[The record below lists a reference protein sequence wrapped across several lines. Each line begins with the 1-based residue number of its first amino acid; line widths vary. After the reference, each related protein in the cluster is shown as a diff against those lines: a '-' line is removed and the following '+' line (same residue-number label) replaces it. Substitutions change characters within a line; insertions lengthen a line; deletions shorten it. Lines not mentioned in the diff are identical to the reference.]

1 MVERFLEKWGI
12 AVLLLIT
19 GLAYLPLMNAGYVW
33 DDSAL
38 VADNRLTGDL
48 VGNFWEILTADLW
61 HTLRLGSADS
71 GYYRPLMLLSLAL
84 DRSLFGLDPAA
95 HHMHS
100 VLWHLACVLALWG
113 LLRKLVPAIPALI
126 GAAIFALHPV
136 QIEAVALIA
145 ARNDAMAAAF
155 CMGALLLL
163 ADEQARPWRLGLAAL
178 LTFLGLMSKESALLA
193 PVLLGCL
200 DLARYGRPRN
210 WKRYVALGVGVVGFL
225 AARHYANVGSAAMP
239 EWSSWGLVGE
249 RLHVVLGTYGTLLI
263 WPWPLTPARHVLWQ
277 HEPVWP
283 FLLGGVVAASLLV
296 WALWKG
302 RERRL
307 GLAGLAW
314 AVAAW
319 APTLMATVDK
329 GLLGERYLYFP
340 LAGVALLVAGTLPLV
355 PRLVHGLVAF
365 CAVSIVAIELRLPD
379 WKDSRTLWTEA
390 HEAFPTAYTAGGLA
404 FYVYQDGDF
413 QEAKPLFVEAVE
425 GDPPYRDACTH
436 LVMVGMALDD
446 PEEAVRL
453 GSWGL
458 RERGCPPIPET
469 MTHLGLALASLGR
482 WDEAVAIQQRAE
494 RDPFGHAL
502 LVLAAQSVRIGD
514 FDTYKKLRVDW
525 RGAVGLDDQVER
537 ILRLSGD
544 KRSHAIFQ
552 AWREGRL
559 VIVTDP
565 SQLPPGVTLTN
576 PDQPTVGQPGGQD
589 PLEDGQPADDR

>member
-1 MVERFLEKWGI
+1 MARLEALAGRWGI
-12 AVLLLIT
+12 LVLLVVT
-19 GLAYLPLMNAGYVW
+19 GLAFSPLLGAGFVW

-48 VGNFWEILTADLW
+48 LGNLGEILTADLW

-71 GYYRPLMLLSLAL
+71 GYYRPLMLLSLAV
-84 DRSLFGLDPAA
+84 DRALFGLDPAA
-95 HHMHS
+95 HHAHS
-100 VLWHLACVLALWG
+100 ILWHLLCVLALWG
-113 LLRKLVPAIPALI
+113 LLRKLVPPMPALI
-126 GAAIFALHPV
+126 GAALFALHPV

-163 ADEQARPWRLGLAAL
+163 ADEEVRAWRLGVAAL
-178 LTFLGLMSKESALLA
+178 LTFLGLLSKESALLA

-200 DLARYGRPRN
+200 DLARHGRPRN
-210 WKRYVALGVGVVGFL
+210 WKRYVALGVGVGAFL
-225 AARHYANVGSAAMP
+225 AARQAAGVGSAALP
-239 EWSSWGLVGE
+239 EWSSVGIVLE
-249 RLHVVLGTYGTLLI
+249 KTHLVLGTYGTLLV
-263 WPWPLTPARHVLWQ
+263 WPWPLTPARHVLWLP
-277 HEPVWP
+277 ETTWP
-283 FLLGGVVAASLLV
+283 FLVGGVVAAGLLGY
-296 WALWKG
+296 ALYAG

-314 AVAAW
+314 AAAAW

-340 LAGVALLVAGTLPLV
+340 MAGFALLVAGTLPLI
-355 PRLVHGLVAF
+355 PRLFHLLVAG
-365 CAVSIVAIELRLPD
+365 VALCVVVIQLRLPD
-379 WKDSRTLWTEA
+379 WKTSRALWTEA
-390 HEAFPTAYTAGGLA
+390 HQAFPTPFTAGGLA
-404 FYVYQDGDF
+404 FYVYQDGDYL
-413 QEAKPLFVEAVE
+413 EAKQLFVEAVG

-469 MTHLGLALASLGR
+469 MTHYGLALASLGR
-482 WDEAVAIQQRAE
+482 WNEAVAIQKQAT

-502 LVLAAQSVRIGD
+502 LVLSAEAVRRGD
-514 FDTYKKLRVDW
+514 FESYKKLRVNW
-525 RGAVGLDDQVER
+525 KGSVPLDAQVER
-537 ILRLSGD
+537 LLRLSGD
-544 KRSHAIFQ
+544 ERSHAIFV
-552 AWREGRL
+552 AWLEGRL

-565 SQLPPGVTLTN
+565 SQLPPELREEA
-576 PDQPTVGQPGGQD
+576 PSAP
-589 PLEDGQPADDR
+589 